1 MESPRS
7 LSSWVIFVLV
17 SAAMLYARIVNS
29 ASLGINYG
37 QLGNNLPVPS
47 EVIPLIQS
55 IGAKR
60 VKLFDANPLILRA
73 FANTDIEIMVGL
85 GNDVLLEMRDP
96 QNALT
101 WVKSNVQPYLPATKI
116 TGIMVGNEV
125 LTLYNTD
132 WSNSLVLAMQ
142 SIYDALLGLGL
153 HNNIKVT
160 SAHAFS
166 IMGFSYPPSAGA
178 FKQDLMQ
185 YMPEILD
192 FHVQTGSPFHVNM
205 YPYFAYRSSP
215 KEISL
220 DYVLS
225 QPNNGSVDPTTNL
238 SYDNML
244 FAQIDAVYSALSL
257 LGYKGVS
264 VCVSET
270 GWPSKGDD
278 DEIGATLDNAAIYN
292 SNLIKMVAQNKAT
305 PLRPNSELDL
315 YIFALFNE
323 NMKTGPT
330 SERNF
335 GLFQPDKL
343 PVYTVRLTD
352 GVVSSSAVEI
362 CNQVGLMLVLCLA
375 SIALLLN

>member
-7 LSSWVIFVLV
+7 LSSRVIFVLV

-192 FHVQTGSPFHVNM
+192 FHMKTGSPFHVNM

-220 DYVLS
+220 DYVLL

-278 DEIGATLDNAAIYN
+278 DEVGATLDNAAIYN

-352 GVVSSSAVEI
+352 GVVSSSAGEI